1 MKKALSLILVLALAA
16 SMLCTAAFAEDSKTD
31 IFNSIEAYKKVS
43 LLENFNEGESAL
55 DVITAEEMASAL
67 AEIEGIDV
75 AAENLV
81 VVAQRDFT
89 AKEYPIVV
97 KFSGEGTEAVV
108 IYQFVKYEG
117 EDSWSLVYGG
127 LAGEWLVEFEAA
139 GTYAIAMLAD

>member
-1 MKKALSLILVLALAA
+1 MKKVLSLILVLALAM
-16 SMLCTAAFAEDSKTD
+16 SMLCTAAFAEGSKTD
-31 IFNSIEAYKKVS
+31 IFNSVGAYKKAD
-43 LLENFNEGESAL
+43 LLLFNEEESAL

-75 AAENLV
+75 VAENLV

-89 AKEYPIVV
+89 AEEYPVVV
-97 KFSGEGTEAVV
+97 KFSGEGTEAVN